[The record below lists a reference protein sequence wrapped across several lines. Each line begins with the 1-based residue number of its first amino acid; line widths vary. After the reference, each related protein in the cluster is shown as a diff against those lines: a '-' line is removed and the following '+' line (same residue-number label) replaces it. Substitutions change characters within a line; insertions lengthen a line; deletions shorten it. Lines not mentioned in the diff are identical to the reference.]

1 MSPKSIT
8 QPLSAPGSPET
19 CSSTTNE
26 CPCSRAHLWP
36 GGTFGSRCAASM
48 VKVLKMSMGVILRPA
63 SRPRCSPLR
72 LALQQ
77 LPLALH
83 APAVAGQVAVA
94 AHHAMA
100 GDRHRQVVGAARSEE
115 HTSEL
120 QSLMRISYAALCLKK
135 QIQYSPF
142 TS

>member
-94 AHHAMA
+94 
-100 GDRHRQVVGAARSEE
+100 RSEE

-120 QSLMRISYAALCLKK
+120 QSLMRNSYAVFCLKK
-135 QIQYSPF
+135 KTNFLTISHTTTHTILF
-142 TS
+142 CLRLF

>member
-8 QPLSAPGSPET
+8 QPLSAPGSPDT
-19 CSSTTNE
+19 CTSTTNE

-63 SRPRCSPLR
+63 SRPRCSPLC

-83 APAVAGQVAVA
+83 APAVAGPVAVA
-94 AHHAMA
+94 EHHPMA
-100 GDRHRQVVGAARSEE
+100 GDRHRQAGGAPGPDRHSVE
-115 HTSEL
+115 
-120 QSLMRISYAALCLKK
+120 
-135 QIQYSPF
+135 
-142 TS
+142 

>member
-100 GDRHRQVVGAARSEE
+100 GDRHRQVVRSEE

-120 QSLMRISYAALCLKK
+120 QSLMRISYAVFC
-135 QIQYSPF
+135 
-142 TS
+142 

>member
-100 GDRHRQVVGAARSEE
+100 GDRHRQRSEE

-120 QSLMRISYAALCLKK
+120 QSLMRTSYAVFCLKNKTNK
-135 QIQYSPF
+135 QIH
-142 TS
+142 T